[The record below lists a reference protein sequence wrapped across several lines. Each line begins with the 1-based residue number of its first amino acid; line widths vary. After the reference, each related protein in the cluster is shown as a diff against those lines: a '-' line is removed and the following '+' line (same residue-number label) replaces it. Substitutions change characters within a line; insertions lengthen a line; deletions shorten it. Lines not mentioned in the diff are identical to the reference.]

1 MHTGEAVRHQP
12 SRLLKRAID
21 IILAAGGLVVLAP
34 VIVAVAILIRW
45 RLGAPVLFCQHRTG
59 MGGRQFRVLKFRTM
73 TDRRDARGELLPD
86 HRRLTRLGRLLRR
99 LSLDEI
105 PQLVNVL
112 RGDMSVV
119 GPRPLLPKYDT
130 WYTATE
136 LRRFDVRPGITGLAQ
151 IAGRNTVGWGT
162 RLSLDVEYVDRCSLW
177 LDATIIVRTIRVVFA
192 REGAVADQRALMSDL
207 DEERA
212 EALTDEFLLDA
223 EGRKLLRAG

>member
-1 MHTGEAVRHQP
+1 MRLQP
-12 SRLLKRAID
+12 GRTLKRGID
-21 IILAAGGLVVLAP
+21 VVLALVGLLALAP
-34 VIVAVAILIRW
+34 VMAAVALLIRW
-45 RLGAPVLFCQHRTG
+45 RLGGPVLFRQRRTG

-105 PQLVNVL
+105 PQLINVL

-136 LRRFDVRPGITGLAQ
+136 RRRFDVRPGITGLAQ

-162 RLSLDVEYVDRCSLW
+162 RLSLDVEYVDRWSLW
-177 LDATIIVRTIRVVFA
+177 LDAVIIVRTIRVVFA

-212 EALTDEFLLDA
+212 EALTDELLLDA
-223 EGRKLLRAG
+223 EGRKLLRAC